1 MTSKQGKFF
10 NSTEE
15 AIAFVLSRTPGTAV
29 PIGKSFSG
37 LRGGLMLAIP
47 NSDGSVDVE
56 GWISTPKKD
65 IEKDVMEPE
74 SFSAAL
80 PDYMHRGAPMS
91 IEHGTK
97 LLPVG
102 FLHKAALVRD
112 GKPFLTI

>member
-1 MTSKQGKFF
+1 MSSNQGQFF

-15 AIAFVLSRTPGTAV
+15 AIAFILSRNPGTAV

-65 IEKDVMEPE
+65 IEKDEIGNGNQR
-74 SFSAAL
+74 FSPSGRSANAYNEAGPRAAK
-80 PDYMHRGAPMS
+80 
-91 IEHGTK
+91 GTSSATR
-97 LLPVG
+97 PS
-102 FLHKAALVRD
+102 
-112 GKPFLTI
+112 